1 MFLFNLNVLLMSA
14 FCAVSHVSAA
24 ANVAQSIDYMNAAS
38 EKIETA
44 HKSLDNYNGG
54 ISSALGVARSLM
66 VAQTAARTAREHLG
80 DDDKMTPEEGDR
92 YYESYTHMYPVL
104 LDAIHT
110 AERKVCSK
118 LI

>member
-1 MFLFNLNVLLMSA
+1 MFLLNLNVLLISA
-14 FCAVSHVSAA
+14 LCAVSHVSAA
-24 ANVAQSIDYMNAAS
+24 ANVAQSIDYMNAAT

-80 DDDKMTPEEGDR
+80 GDDKMTPEEGDR

-110 AERKVCSK
+110 AERKVCS
-118 LI
+118 